1 MADAPA
7 PRADGGALTGGR
19 GALLLALLLALGAQP
34 AGAQVP
40 RRGGLWADAGAGY
53 GRLRLTCAT
62 CSSVAAAGGT
72 EVTVTVGGAPTANVL
87 LGLQAQTWSSAGG
100 GAKQKVRSL
109 TAIVQWYP
117 WPARGWFVRA
127 GTGIVQG
134 PVTPKADSTQ
144 PAAAQGT
151 GVGLDLGFGY
161 DLPVSEHFGL
171 TVQAATHIAALG
183 DLRVNGQPVND
194 VIAYIGRLGIAV
206 VLR

>member
-1 MADAPA
+1 MP
-7 PRADGGALTGGR
+7 GR
-19 GALLLALLLALGAQP
+19 GAIPLAALLLALAAAP
-34 AGAQVP
+34 AGAQIP

-87 LGLQAQTWSSAGG
+87 LGLQAQSWESAGH
-100 GAKQKVRSL
+100 GATQRVRSL
-109 TAIVQWYP
+109 TAVVQWYP

-134 PVTPKADSTQ
+134 PVTPGTDSTA
-144 PAAAQGT
+144 PRTVQGT
-151 GVGLDLGFGY
+151 GVGLDFGFGY

-183 DLRVNGQPVND
+183 DLEVSGQPAND
-194 VIAYIGRLGIAV
+194 VIAYVARLGLAV